1 MADISSWT
9 ESIISLSEL
18 KYLHL
23 ETRARNKVLYIIRL
37 GITWLWMQFGV
48 NVQQLNYTRLTGLY
62 SFVVFEKF
70 TSAYLHQI
78 AWEIILLIV
87 NNSHEKCITEGQE
100 QQNVFRV

>member
-1 MADISSWT
+1 MLI
-9 ESIISLSEL
+9 
-18 KYLHL
+18 
-23 ETRARNKVLYIIRL
+23 
-37 GITWLWMQFGV
+37 
-48 NVQQLNYTRLTGLY
+48 QQLNCTCLAGLC

-100 QQNVFRV
+100 QQKCFQGVDYL